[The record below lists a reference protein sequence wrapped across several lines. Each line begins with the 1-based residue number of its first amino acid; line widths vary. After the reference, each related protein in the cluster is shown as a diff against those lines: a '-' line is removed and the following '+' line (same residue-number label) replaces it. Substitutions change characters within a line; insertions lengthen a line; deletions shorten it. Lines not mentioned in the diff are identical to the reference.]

1 MKVRVALAVL
11 GSWLVVALLADPIA
25 AELPIAVRV
34 DGKTYLLPCW
44 TKPPALLGQT
54 QQSLAPRAE
63 WMIGTLIPFGPLQ
76 TLASTGTDRPDP
88 PPYAPD
94 GRHWL
99 GTDDIGR
106 DVLARLVHG
115 SRMTLLIALGVVLL
129 SSLLGTLLGA
139 LAGWRGGLVDALV
152 SRCLEIASTFPT
164 VFFLIVLV
172 AALRG
177 PSLGAVILVLGVTRW
192 PETARLMR
200 AEVLRLR
207 ERDFVLAAKAMG
219 ASDWWI
225 LGRHLIPNAIG
236 PVLVSSTFAVGSAVL
251 LESALSF
258 LGLGVVPPAASWGE
272 LLQQAHRSLV
282 TPGAWWLAA
291 FPGLAIASVV
301 LASQALGTALEGIR
315 RGAARG

>member
-1 MKVRVALAVL
+1 MKLKLALCVL
-11 GSWLVVALLADPIA
+11 AGWLALALLADPIA
-25 AELPIAVRV
+25 SELPIAVRV
-34 DGKTYLLPCW
+34 DGTTHLVPFW
-44 TKPPALLGQT
+44 TRPVVLLGET
-54 QQSLAPRAE
+54 QQSLQKRAE
-63 WMIGTLIPFGPLQ
+63 WMIGTLVPFGPTQ
-76 TLASTGTDRPDP
+76 TLAAGELDRADA
-88 PPYAPD
+88 PPYPPY

-129 SSLLGTLLGA
+129 SSILGTLLGA
-139 LAGWRGGLVDALV
+139 LAGWRGGLTDALV
-152 SRCLEIASTFPT
+152 SRALELASTFPT

-177 PSLGAVILVLGVTRW
+177 PSLLAVILVLAITRW

-200 AEVLRLR
+200 AEVLSLR
-207 ERDFVLAAKAMG
+207 DRDFVVAARAMG
-219 ASDWWI
+219 ASSWWI
-225 LGRHLIPNAIG
+225 MRRHLIPNAIA

-251 LESALSF
+251 MESALSF

-282 TPGAWWLAA
+282 TPGAWWLAV
-291 FPGLAIASVV
+291 FPGLSIASVV
-301 LASQALGTALEGIR
+301 LASQTVGAALEGIR
-315 RGAARG
+315 RGAPKG